1 MYGIRNCDSVRKAR
15 KLLDESKVDYT
26 FHDYKKDG
34 ADENALNE
42 ACKTFGWESVLNK
55 RGTTWRK
62 LDDETKAGVSD
73 QASAIALMMQE
84 TSLIKRPLI
93 TGGKQLLLGFDASSW
108 GEILEK
114 GEL

>member
-15 KLLDESKVDYT
+15 KLLDEAKTDYN

-34 ADENALNE
+34 ADEAALQE
-42 ACKTFGWESVLNK
+42 ACETFGWDVVLNK

-62 LDDETKAGVSD
+62 LDDDTKACVTD
-73 QASAIALMMQE
+73 QASAIALMMKE

-93 TGGKQLLLGFDASSW
+93 TGGKQLLLGFDAASW
-108 GEILEK
+108 AGIIEK

>member
-42 ACKTFGWESVLNK
+42 ACERFGWESVLNK

-93 TGGKQLLLGFDASSW
+93 TGGKQLLLGFDAALW
-108 GEILEK
+108 GEIMEK

>member
-15 KLLDESKVDYT
+15 KLLDESKLDYN

-34 ADENALNE
+34 ADENALIE
-42 ACKTFGWESVLNK
+42 ACERFGWDAVLNK

-62 LDDETKAGVSD
+62 LDDETKAGVTD
-73 QASAIALMMQE
+73 QASAIALMAQE

-93 TGGKQLLLGFDASSW
+93 TGGKQLLLGFDASLW